1 MKQPT
6 ANGVTA
12 GPGKDWQS
20 AAVPSLKGVF
30 SLQDFEL
37 KARAHLPRP
46 LFAYVAGGVE
56 DNVSRQA
63 NRAAFDQ
70 LALLPRVLVDVSQ
83 RSQRTELLGQTFNAP
98 FGIAPMGL
106 SALLAYDGDRVL
118 ARAAEQAGIPM
129 IVSGA
134 ALTRMEA
141 VREVAP
147 TSAWFQAY
155 VPGQSGPIEALI
167 ERVCQAGFSTLV
179 VTVDTPTLA
188 NRENNLRAGFS
199 TPLRPSL
206 RLAWDGITRPRWL
219 LGTLART
226 LVAHGMP
233 HFENQNAQRGV
244 PIISKDVV
252 RQFGA
257 KDHLSW
263 THIALIRRLWKGRL
277 VVKGVLSHEDTRIA
291 LDHGVDGLIVS
302 NHGGRQLD
310 GAVAPLRVL
319 PNIVAAKGNMAVMV
333 DSGFRRGTDILKALC
348 LGADFVFIG
357 RPMLYAAAIAGE
369 AGVAH
374 AIRLLSDEVHR
385 DMALLGVTRIKQ
397 LGAQCLVH
405 VGANTFIPNERLS
418 DT

>member
-6 ANGVTA
+6 AHAVTS

-20 AAVPSLKGVF
+20 AAAPRLKGVF
-30 SLQDFEL
+30 SLQDLEL
-37 KARAHLPRP
+37 RARAHLPRP
-46 LFAYVAGGVE
+46 LFAYAAGGVE

-70 LALLPRVLVDVSQ
+70 WALLPRVLVDVSQ

-106 SALLAYDGDRVL
+106 SALLAYNGDRVL

-155 VPGQSGPIEALI
+155 VPGQTGPIEALI
-167 ERVCQAGFSTLV
+167 ERVRQAGFSNLV

-226 LVAHGMP
+226 LATHGMP

-263 THIALIRRLWKGRL
+263 IHIALIRRLWKGRL
-277 VVKGVLSHEDTRIA
+277 VVKGVLSHEDARQA

-310 GAVAPLRVL
+310 SAAAPLHVL
-319 PNIVAAKGNMAVMV
+319 PGIVAAKGTMAVMV

-369 AGVAH
+369 VGVAH
-374 AIRLLSDEVHR
+374 AVKLLSDEVHR
-385 DMALLGVTRIKQ
+385 DMALLGVTSIKE
-397 LGAQCLVH
+397 LGPQCLVG
-405 VGANTFIPNERLS
+405 VGAYKGMMKNP
-418 DT
+418 